1 MIFKKAKASE
11 QKAAKVT
18 KRNRKKESRLSDFD
32 DILEDEDDL
41 PKGKDGKVVIENLFK
56 KYTALKNS

>member
-1 MIFKKAKASE
+1 MMIFQKPKSSE
-11 QKAAKVT
+11 QKAGKVT

-41 PKGKDGKVVIENLFK
+41 HKGKDGKVLIENL
-56 KYTALKNS
+56 LEN